1 VSGRRLTLRPLR
13 LAIKIQYTLLYEAG
27 YQDYIYMEVELY
39 SLLQYYNISALLSI
53 FHPLSN
59 VLINL
64 PCSPFDVT
72 EA

>member
-1 VSGRRLTLRPLR
+1 
-13 LAIKIQYTLLYEAG
+13 
-27 YQDYIYMEVELY
+27 MEVELY
-39 SLLQYYNISALLSI
+39 SLFQYYNISALRSI